1 MTAQL
6 HSIIPK
12 EAKRKY
18 KQHPITVTFIPA
30 TKEWKWEVIY
40 TQITKYGDVAK
51 TLNAAFK
58 AAEKHIDATIKI
70 GGK

>member
-12 EAKRKY
+12 KACRKY
-18 KQHPITVTFIPA
+18 KQHPIEVTFIPA
-30 TKEWKWEVIY
+30 DKTWQWKVIY
-40 TQITKYGDVAK
+40 VQTTTFSDVAK

-58 AAEKHIDATIKI
+58 AAERHIDATLKI
-70 GGK
+70 RGK

>member
-12 EAKRKY
+12 KAQRKY
-18 KQHPITVTFIPA
+18 KQHPITVTFIPD
-30 TKEWKWEVIY
+30 TKQWKWTVTYVQTTVFSDE
-40 TQITKYGDVAK
+40 AK

-58 AAEKHIDATIKI
+58 AAEKHIDATLKVR
-70 GGK
+70 GK

>member
-18 KQHPITVTFIPA
+18 KQHPITVTFIPE
-30 TKEWKWEVIY
+30 TKEWAWKVVY
-40 TQITKYGDVAK
+40 TQVTEFPGTAK

-58 AAEKHIDATIKI
+58 AAEKHIDATLKI
-70 GGK
+70 RGK